1 MANVAVGSPY
11 AINAVIVMELY
22 YKISLNY
29 WFSLTFVLATQLTG
43 FGLAGMTR
51 RFLVRPAS
59 MVWPQNLVCCALLNT
74 LHAEDEDDGIGMYGA
89 HGQKGMSRYKFFV
102 ICTAASFLWWFL
114 PGGFL
119 LFFCGSSQVANAE
132 NVIGYAFQAL
142 SAFSF
147 VCWVAPTNVPINQ
160 LFGVESGLGM
170 SFLTFDWPR
179 IAWIGSPLM
188 GKYNPI
194 ITMW

>member
-1 MANVAVGSPY
+1 VG
-11 AINAVIVMELY
+11 
-22 YKISLNY
+22 
-29 WFSLTFVLATQLTG
+29 FFFLAD
-43 FGLAGMTR
+43 
-51 RFLVRPAS
+51 
-59 MVWPQNLVCCALLNT
+59 
-74 LHAEDEDDGIGMYGA
+74 H
-89 HGQKGMSRYKFFV
+89 
-102 ICTAASFLWWFL
+102 
-114 PGGFL
+114 
-119 LFFCGSSQVANAE
+119 SQVANAE

-194 ITMW
+194 TMMWHLMKLTLSSPMVGRSQHFHWLCSFLLDISPRLVLYQRTSAQYAVLLTTTQQKI